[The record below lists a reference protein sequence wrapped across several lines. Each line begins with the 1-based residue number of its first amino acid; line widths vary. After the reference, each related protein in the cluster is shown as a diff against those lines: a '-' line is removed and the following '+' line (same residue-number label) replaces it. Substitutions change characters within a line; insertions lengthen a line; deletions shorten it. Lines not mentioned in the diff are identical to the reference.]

1 MAAPPR
7 SSDVTL
13 PESVLARIQQG
24 VQHISGI
31 FPDPPSARPAREEQ
45 RDFWTEHQPGFRF
58 TDAAIGTPEFY
69 REVEEHRYRLE
80 PAVPTLARF
89 FNWSGKDVL
98 DAGCGIATDGINF
111 ARAGAS
117 YTGIDFSPSALSL
130 AERRFNLEGKSGRFV
145 AGSIVEL
152 PFDDGAFDLVYS
164 NGVIHHLQETEQ
176 AVSEMHRVLRPGGVA
191 IVMVYHRDS
200 LNYRFT
206 VMLLRRALVGLLL
219 VPGMATVA
227 ARVTGER
234 SSVLEGQRNLLQA
247 HGLRYLLDRQLFLS
261 NNTDGPG
268 NPLSKVYSRRDAYE
282 LFSAFR
288 DVRLNTRFLNLRI
301 YPGGDVVARMRPARK
316 LEQHI
321 GWHLWIEAYKHQ

>member
-1 MAAPPR
+1 M
-7 SSDVTL
+7 
-13 PESVLARIQQG
+13 
-24 VQHISGI
+24 
-31 FPDPPSARPAREEQ
+31 
-45 RDFWTEHQPGFRF
+45 
-58 TDAAIGTPEFY
+58 
-69 REVEEHRYRLE
+69 
-80 PAVPTLARF
+80 ARF